1 MDFLFTFAPQATA
14 GYIRTYREMWDMPD
28 ESEVRGG
35 CDMSS
40 ELPMEPMAPKGYSDF
55 LMEVKTQIRQRQLQ
69 ALRAVNSELLALYW
83 WLGENISQR
92 QNAMGWGKSVV
103 ENLARDLQAEFPGRN
118 GFSAQN
124 LWGMRQFYNEYR
136 DKPKLQ
142 SLIGEISW
150 AKNLLIMAR
159 CKDDLERE
167 FYLRATAR
175 FGWTSKVLQHQL
187 DNHSYRQYLLGQTNF
202 DAAVPES
209 IKAQAMLAVKDH
221 YTFDFV
227 GLAEQHS
234 ERELEHALVRN
245 LRSFLDEMGGAFTFV
260 GNQYRLEVDG
270 KDYFI
275 DLLLFHR
282 RLRCLVAIELK
293 IGDFKPEHKGQIEFY
308 LDTLDQQ
315 HRLEGENP
323 PIGIV
328 ICRSKTKTMVE
339 YALRTASHALGI
351 ATYTVTPQ
359 LPASYQADLPS
370 PEQIAARLQG
380 WTGRDGLALDV
391 NEGDLDEVEP

>member
-1 MDFLFTFAPQATA
+1 MNA
-14 GYIRTYREMWDMPD
+14 EPD
-28 ESEVRGG
+28 PVPASAI
-35 CDMSS
+35 SP
-40 ELPMEPMAPKGYSDF
+40 LPSGYSDF
-55 LMEVKTQIRQRQLQ
+55 LLEIKAQIRQRQFQ
-69 ALRAVNSELLALYW
+69 ALRAANRELLQLYW
-83 WLGENISQR
+83 WLGENISRR
-92 QNAMGWGKSVV
+92 QTEQGWGKSVV
-103 ENLARDLQAEFPGRN
+103 ENLARDLQIEFPGRN
-118 GFSAQN
+118 GFSVQN
-124 LWGMRQFYNEYR
+124 LWAMRQFFNEYQT
-136 DKPKLQ
+136 KPNLLT
-142 SLIGEISW
+142 LIGEISW
-150 AKNLLIMAR
+150 AKNLLIIAR

-175 FGWTSKVLQHQL
+175 FGWTTKVLQHQL
-187 DNHSYRQYLLGQTNF
+187 DNHSYAQYLNGQTNF
-202 DAAVPES
+202 DAAVPDT

-221 YTFDFV
+221 YTFDFL
-227 GLAEQHS
+227 GLADAHS
-234 ERELEHALVRN
+234 ERELEEALVKN
-245 LRSFLDEMGGAFTFV
+245 LRRFLAEMGGAFTFV

-293 IGDFKPEHKGQIEFY
+293 IGEFKPEHKGQIEFY

-328 ICRSKTKTMVE
+328 ICRSKTKTIVE

-359 LPASYQADLPS
+359 LPAQYLDELPS

-380 WTGRDGLALDV
+380 WVGESDEEKDGQ
-391 NEGDLDEVEP
+391 